1 MSTLPFLFESEV
13 GSTATGAGGRALSWP
28 ERLSDPRSRRC
39 RGDFGAARLAPN
51 AKFAWRLQ
59 QIGAWGVATV
69 IGAVVGSRLDG
80 AAAAA
85 LWLVPL
91 AGGVAAALIV
101 PALRWSRW
109 RWDLRPEAIDIQHGT
124 FTVRRTLVPLV
135 RVQHVDTKR
144 GILEQ
149 MLGLSTSSSTRRP
162 ATDPA
167 ARVRD
172 ADELSNRIASLARTG
187 DA

>member
-1 MSTLPFLFESEV
+1 VTASWEDAPEV
-13 GSTATGAGGRALSWP
+13 PETARAPAPPALSAGEP
-28 ERLSDPRSRRC
+28 PRR
-39 RGDFGAARLAPN
+39 RLAPG

-59 QIGAWGVATV
+59 QIGIWGAAVL
-69 IGAVVGSRLDG
+69 IGSAVSSRLDG
-80 AAAAA
+80 ALAAA

-91 AGGVAAALIV
+91 AGGVASALLV

-149 MLGLSTSSSTRRP
+149 MLGLSTVVVHT
-162 ATDPA
+162 A
-167 ARVRD
+167 AGSHTIPLLKSDD
-172 ADELSNRIASLARTG
+172 ADELSDRIASLARTDDG
-187 DA
+187 